1 MFCKHKWSKI
11 TETTTKSKMELL
23 SDVLEYAEGIP
34 SSFVERKYICILQ
47 CEKCGKLDKTILTI

>member
-11 TETTTKSKMELL
+11 TETTTKSKLEVL
-23 SDVLEYAEGIP
+23 SDVSEGVIEFP
-34 SSFVERKYICILQ
+34 TDYLERKYICILQ